1 MAALG
6 HTGIDLFELA
16 LGGNTF
22 GWTSDRE
29 ASFAVMD
36 AYLDGGGNLIDTAD
50 VYSAWAEGHSGGE
63 SETMIGE
70 WLASRG
76 RRDDV
81 VIATKV
87 SQHPEFSGLSAP
99 TVKAAAEASLRRL
112 GTDHIDLYY
121 AHFDDAETPLEETV
135 GAFEELVRAG
145 TIRAVGISNYSADR
159 VREWFSIARREG
171 WTLPAALQP
180 HYNLVRRE
188 SYEADLA
195 GVAAQEN
202 LAVMPYFALASGFLT
217 GKYRGAED
225 LRGADREQMA
235 SGYVSEEGLRVVSTL
250 EEIAAGHGVTIPTVA
265 LAWLRSRPTVAA
277 PIASARTTAQLPAL
291 MESVR
296 LQLGDDELA
305 ALDDVSARVPA

>member
-6 HTGIDLFELA
+6 HTGIDIFELA

-22 GWTSDRE
+22 GWTSDRD

-76 RRDDV
+76 RRDEV

-112 GTDHIDLYY
+112 GTDRLDLYY

-135 GAFEELVRAG
+135 GAFEELVQAG

-171 WTLPAALQP
+171 WTLPVALQP

-195 GVAAQEN
+195 GLAAQEE
-202 LAVMPYFALASGFLT
+202 LAVMPYFALASGFSHRQVPQR
-217 GKYRGAED
+217 RGPPRRGSRAD
-225 LRGADREQMA
+225 GRRLSLRGGAARGLRAGGDRRRARRDDPDRRAGLAAQPTHRRRADRQ
-235 SGYVSEEGLRVVSTL
+235 
-250 EEIAAGHGVTIPTVA
+250 
-265 LAWLRSRPTVAA
+265 RP
-277 PIASARTTAQLPAL
+277 
-291 MESVR
+291 
-296 LQLGDDELA
+296 DH
-305 ALDDVSARVPA
+305 